1 MSLARDWRGTD
12 NYHKQGQADILEIGW
27 TSVQVKRIVDTNR
40 HVGTYAELD
49 NEDEFFVIKARID
62 PMNSLKE
69 KKWIGKVEDH
79 ILPMMRKNDR
89 WYVQKPND
97 SIEVYKVESIDS
109 DEIMLERV

>member
-12 NYHKQGQADILEIGW
+12 NYHKQGQKSILEIGW

-40 HVGTYAELD
+40 HVGTYAEL
-49 NEDEFFVIKARID
+49 NSEDDFFIIKARID
-62 PMNSLKE
+62 PMSSLNE

-89 WYVQKPND
+89 WYVQKPNQA
-97 SIEVYKVESIDS
+97 IEAYKVESIDS
-109 DEIMLERV
+109 DEIILERI